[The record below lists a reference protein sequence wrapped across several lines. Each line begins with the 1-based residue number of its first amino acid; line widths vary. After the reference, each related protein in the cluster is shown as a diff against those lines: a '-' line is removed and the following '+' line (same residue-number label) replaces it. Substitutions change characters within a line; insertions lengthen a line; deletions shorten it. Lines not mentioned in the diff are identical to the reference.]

1 MKTDFYISP
10 AAETFQVKVEDVIC
24 GTTVERSLNYGHNNQ
39 AVSVDN
45 DNYYNGGS
53 F

>member
-1 MKTDFYISP
+1 MKTGFYISP
-10 AAETFQVKVEDVIC
+10 EAETFQVKVEDVIC
-24 GTTVERSLNYGHNNQ
+24 GTAVERSLNYGSNNQ
-39 AVSVDN
+39 AGSVDN

>member
-24 GTTVERSLNYGHNNQ
+24 GTGQVKFSGQKGSAGYI
-39 AVSVDN
+39 DN
-45 DNYYNGGS
+45 TQNIDGGD